1 MKGLVTVGR
10 VVRPQGRH
18 GELIAEPLSDR
29 PDRFPTLKKV
39 LVGSGG
45 ETPREMAVERCWAHK
60 GRFVLKLAG
69 VDSIEAAERLRG
81 CELQV
86 AESEL
91 QPLPPGSYYHHQLRG
106 LQARDRSGR
115 PLGTVREVLETGGV
129 CVLEVTRP
137 GGELLIPLAEPFVV
151 CVDLE
156 AGTLTAI
163 VPEELGAA

>member
-1 MKGLVTVGR
+1 MNARMTVGR

-18 GELIAEPLSDR
+18 GELIAQPLSDH
-29 PDRFPTLKKV
+29 PDRFPTLKTV
-39 LVGSGG
+39 LVASAEG
-45 ETPREMAVERCWAHK
+45 TAREMAVERCWAHK

-81 CELQV
+81 CELAI

-106 LQARDRSGR
+106 LQVRDRAGL
-115 PLGTVREVLETGGV
+115 PLGIVREVLETGGV
-129 CVLEVTRP
+129 CVLEVARP

-156 AGTLTAI
+156 AGALTAI

>member
-1 MKGLVTVGR
+1 VNALVTVGR

-29 PDRFPTLKKV
+29 PDRFPTLKTV
-39 LVGSGG
+39 LVASASG
-45 ETPREMAVERCWAHK
+45 TPREMAVERCWAHK

-81 CELQV
+81 CELAI

-106 LQARDRSGR
+106 LQVRDRAGR
-115 PLGTVREVLETGGV
+115 QLGTVRDVLETGGV
-129 CVLEVTRP
+129 CVLEVARP

-151 CVDLE
+151 SVDLA
-156 AGTLTAI
+156 AGALTAI